1 MSVTTL
7 RLRIDSL
14 PGMDTHLS
22 RERKATMSGCYL
34 VERYMRS
41 STMLSPEIITDLEVA
56 RLLEKEFNA
65 SWLPEYSKCS
75 IFTDCALVV
84 VDMDRHFSPGSLGV
98 TTEEIEKQ
106 MGFVV
111 KTAFYIH
118 SSI

>member
-1 MSVTTL
+1 
-7 RLRIDSL
+7 
-14 PGMDTHLS
+14 
-22 RERKATMSGCYL
+22 
-34 VERYMRS
+34 
-41 STMLSPEIITDLEVA
+41 MLSPKIITDLEVA

-118 SSI
+118 SSIVYSGSADMAERVSDFLSSVYGAKCYEEQSE